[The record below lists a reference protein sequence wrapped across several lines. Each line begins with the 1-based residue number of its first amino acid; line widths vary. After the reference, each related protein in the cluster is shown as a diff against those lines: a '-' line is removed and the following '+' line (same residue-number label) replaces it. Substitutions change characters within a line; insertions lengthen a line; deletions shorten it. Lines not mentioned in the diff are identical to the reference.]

1 MYKVESLGLQEA
13 KAVIEAMIE
22 EAMKEPRQP
31 VAMAVVDNR
40 GALICYARMDGANA
54 FNDLMATRK
63 ASTAALIGVD
73 TAVFR
78 EALPSLN
85 MNLNDFGS
93 GANITTVPGGV
104 CVNKPGGGILG
115 GIGVSGRLAQED
127 DRLARVGLK
136 ALNLK

>member
-13 KAVIEAMIE
+13 KAVIEAIIE
-22 EAMKEPRQP
+22 EAMKEPKQP

-54 FNDLMATRK
+54 FNQLMATRK
-63 ASTAALIGVD
+63 ATTAVLIGID
-73 TAVFR
+73 TAIFR

-85 MNLNDFGS
+85 MNLNDFG
-93 GANITTVPGGV
+93 GADITTVPGGV
-104 CVNKPGGGILG
+104 SVSKAGGGILG

-127 DRLARVGLK
+127 DRLARAGLK